1 MSKVVKIFDESGLED
16 LIDCELGGQN
26 YELIHGLLTHT
37 RALETTLEWACDTIS
52 DEHGE
57 EFAFCPICEKL
68 AEARK
73 VLE

>member
-1 MSKVVKIFDESGLED
+1 MSITTGFEERAWKEPPFEDRYSYHDVK
-16 LIDCELGGQN
+16 Q
-26 YELIHGLLTHT
+26 LLSHT
-37 RALETTLEWACDTIS
+37 RALEAMLEWALDTIS

-57 EFAFCPICEKL
+57 EFASRPICEKL